1 MVCKINIISTSR
13 IPIFTHNNIPFLQF
27 VVYSSFLDDI
37 KKPAKLF
44 HLLAEQKTDN
54 REIVVMNPKILTK
67 IDGWARRKMVSKS
80 LVPLMFDYFLFL
92 SQQPTAGSEAN
103 HNVFP

>member
-1 MVCKINIISTSR
+1 MYSTGR
-13 IPIFTHNNIPFLQF
+13 IPIFTHKKPFFQI

-67 IDGWARRKMVSKS
+67 IDG
-80 LVPLMFDYFLFL
+80 
-92 SQQPTAGSEAN
+92 
-103 HNVFP
+103 